1 MEIRNIDVNP
11 VVNTSN
17 LITLLKL
24 YGASAELKGPKILT
38 KDSPEV
44 DKIMQVI
51 KKMEEYQ
58 ENFDAIDDM
67 LNVFKDTDKKNT
79 QIGELPKS
87 KQLFVQS
94 TNSDSSQMKIGV
106 KDDSGP
112 GMESI
117 HTGTLTKKRSRTEI
131 SNCVKKVI

>member
-17 LITLLKL
+17 LISLLKS
-24 YGASAELKGPKILT
+24 YGASAELKVPKIFT
-38 KDSPEV
+38 KESPELY
-44 DKIMQVI
+44 KIVQVI

-67 LNVFKDTDKKNT
+67 RNVFKDTDKKNT

-117 HTGTLTKKRSRTEI
+117 HTGTFRKKEVEQKYPTAL
-131 SNCVKKVI
+131 KK